1 MIRAILACDD
11 HWGIGRDGDLP
22 WPHNSDDL
30 KWFKANTT
38 DSTVVMG
45 KATWDSLPVK
55 PLPKRTNIVV
65 TSSNSG
71 VTGSFI
77 YVSFDKAEKFIVDR
91 NRTDNIWIIGGAK
104 LVDGLLHI
112 IDEIWL
118 SRIDGNYNC
127 DTVLPKDRITNE
139 FAINDMTVDETMTIE
154 KWVRR

>member
-38 DSTVVMG
+38 DSTIVMG

-91 NRTDNIWIIGGAK
+91 NHTDNIWIIGGAK

-127 DTVLPKDRITNE
+127 DTVLPKDRITDE

>member
-77 YVSFDKAEKFIVDR
+77 YVSFDKAEKFIVDQ

-118 SRIDGNYNC
+118 SRINGNYNC
-127 DTVLPKDRITNE
+127 DTVLPKDRITDE
-139 FAINDMTVDETMTIE
+139 FTINDMTVDETMTIE

>member
-127 DTVLPKDRITNE
+127 DTVLPKDRITDE
-139 FAINDMTVDETMTIE
+139 FFINDMTVDETMTIE

>member
-77 YVSFDKAEKFIVDR
+77 YVSFDKAEKFIVDQ

-118 SRIDGNYNC
+118 SRIDGDYNC
-127 DTVLPKDRITNE
+127 DTVLPKDRITDE